1 MLADTWGAAREVAAM
16 WKRICCATDLSDAS
30 RPAFE
35 EAVRIARESRAELF
49 LVHVL
54 AARPSPTID
63 PLLAP
68 PPRAPSRADPDQ
80 GRLKAWTEEGERLAS
95 GAVVTCVELSG
106 APAEEIVRL
115 TQEFG
120 FDLLVM
126 GTHGRSGVRHLA
138 LGSVAEAVIRAA
150 PCPVL
155 VIRSAR
161 DLNAP
166 RPG

>member
-1 MLADTWGAAREVAAM
+1 
-16 WKRICCATDLSDAS
+16 
-30 RPAFE
+30 
-35 EAVRIARESRAELF
+35 
-49 LVHVL
+49 
-54 AARPSPTID
+54 
-63 PLLAP
+63 
-68 PPRAPSRADPDQ
+68 
-80 GRLKAWTEEGERLAS
+80 
-95 GAVVTCVELSG
+95 VTCVELSG